1 MLLSWINCVEVS
13 FAARTRDVFPK
24 QFARFYFVFLSKDDS
39 GNAVLESQGAVKEAI
54 GRGEN
59 GLRVEVSLKYRRLL
73 VQKLAKESLVSAKDH
88 DNFR

>member
-1 MLLSWINCVEVS
+1 MP
-13 FAARTRDVFPK
+13 A
-24 QFARFYFVFLSKDDS
+24 
-39 GNAVLESQGAVKEAI
+39 SQGVVKEAI

-88 DNFR
+88 DNFRQAHLEC